1 MRQSSGRHRRTRTL
15 SIAAAVAA
23 CAGAGGVWLGLSNS
37 GAQAA
42 TTTVTVSSTAQLE
55 SAVKNAAAGSV
66 IQVRGGT
73 YYPMATL
80 KSTADG
86 TSSNRITLQ
95 SYGAEKVKIDGS
107 KLPAGSWL
115 AGIHGSYWTV
125 QNLTF
130 QNSPAQGFV
139 VTSST
144 GGVFKNLVTA
154 DNGDSG
160 FTLRG
165 DDTVGNLV
173 QNLDSYGNYDASG
186 HGRNADGIAI
196 KFGSGSGN
204 KVTGARLYNNSDD
217 GLDLWQFSSPVTIEH
232 SWAFGNGKNRWHDS
246 AFEGNGNGFKLG
258 GGGVAVAHVVNDNA
272 AWDNTLNGFT
282 ENSNTGAIVLNR
294 NTAYANTE
302 AGFYFATGKARL
314 ARNLAVGN
322 KGGLA
327 KLGSRTVSA
336 ANNWDS
342 GVATPPFKSTDAT
355 TAYGSRASNG
365 SLPTTTFLTTGGTA
379 IGATMNQELSQAQAN
394 APAGRH
400 RRGRSH
406 AGRGGPGRR
415 IEVGR
420 SPVRDVR

>member
-1 MRQSSGRHRRTRTL
+1 MRQSTGRHRRTRTL
-15 SIAAAVAA
+15 SIAATVAVA
-23 CAGAGGVWLGLSNS
+23 AGAGGVYLGLSDG

-42 TTTVTVSSTAQLE
+42 TATVTVSSTAQLE
-55 SAVKNAAAGSV
+55 SAVRNATAGTV

-73 YYPMATL
+73 YYPTATL
-80 KSTADG
+80 KSTASG
-86 TSSNRITLQ
+86 TGSNRITLKA
-95 SYGAEKVKIDGS
+95 YGSEKVRIDGS

-115 AGIHGSYWTV
+115 AGIYGSYWTV

-130 QNSPAQGFV
+130 QKSPAQGFV

-144 GGVFKNLVTA
+144 GGIFKNLVTA

-165 DDTVGNLV
+165 DNTVGNLV

-186 HGRNADGIAI
+186 HGQNADGIAV
-196 KFGSGSGN
+196 KFGSGTGN
-204 KVTGARLYNNSDD
+204 KVTGARLFNNSDD

-232 SWAFGNGKNRWHDS
+232 SWAFGNGRNRWNDS

-258 GGGVAVAHVVNDNA
+258 GGGASVAHVVNDDA

-294 NTAYANTE
+294 NTAYANAQ
-302 AGFYFATGKARL
+302 AGFFFETGKARL

-327 KLGSRTVSA
+327 ELGSRTVSA

-342 GVATPPFKSTDAT
+342 GVSTPAFKSTDAAS
-355 TAYGSRASNG
+355 AYGARRADG
-365 SLPTTTFLTTGGTA
+365 SLPATSFLTTGSTV
-379 IGATMNQELSQAQAN
+379 IGATM
-394 APAGRH
+394 
-400 RRGRSH
+400 
-406 AGRGGPGRR
+406 
-415 IEVGR
+415 
-420 SPVRDVR
+420 D

>member
-1 MRQSSGRHRRTRTL
+1 MRLSTGRHRRTRTL
-15 SIAAAVAA
+15 SIAAAVAVS
-23 CAGAGGVWLGLSNS
+23 AGAGGVWLGLSNG

-42 TTTVTVSSTAQLE
+42 TTTVTVSTTAQLE
-55 SAVKNAAAGSV
+55 SAVQNAAAGTL
-66 IQVRGGT
+66 IQVRAGT
-73 YYPMATL
+73 YYPTTTL
-80 KSTADG
+80 KSTASG
-86 TSSNRITLQ
+86 TSSSRITLQ
-95 SYGAEKVKIDGS
+95 AYGSEKVKIDGS

-115 AGIHGSYWTV
+115 TGIYGSYWTV

-154 DNGDSG
+154 NNGDSG

-165 DDTVGNLV
+165 DNTVNNLV
-173 QNLDSYGNYDASG
+173 QNLDSYGNYDAAG
-186 HGRNADGIAI
+186 HGQNADGIAI
-196 KFGSGSGN
+196 KFGSGTGN

-232 SWAFGNGKNRWHDS
+232 SWAFGNGKNRWNDS

-282 ENSNTGAIVLNR
+282 ENSNTGAIALNR
-294 NTAYANTE
+294 NTAYSNTE

-314 ARNLAVGN
+314 ARNLAVSN
-322 KGGLA
+322 KGGLD
-327 KLGSRTVSA
+327 KLSSSTVSA

-342 GVATPPFKSTDAT
+342 GVSTPAFSSTDAT
-355 TAYGSRASNG
+355 TAYGARKSDG
-365 SLPTTTFLTTGGTA
+365 SLPATTFLTTGSTT
-379 IGATMNQELSQAQAN
+379 IGATMN
-394 APAGRH
+394 
-400 RRGRSH
+400 
-406 AGRGGPGRR
+406 
-415 IEVGR
+415 
-420 SPVRDVR
+420 

>member
-1 MRQSSGRHRRTRTL
+1 MRLSTGRHRRTRTL
-15 SIAAAVAA
+15 SIAAAVAVA
-23 CAGAGGVWLGLSNS
+23 SGAGGVYLGLTND

-42 TTTVTVSSTAQLE
+42 TTTVTVSTTAQLE
-55 SAVKNAAAGSV
+55 AAVKNAAAGTV

-73 YYPMATL
+73 YYPTATL
-80 KSTADG
+80 KSTASG

-95 SYGAEKVKIDGS
+95 AYGTEKVKIDGS

-115 AGIHGSYWTV
+115 AGIYGSYWTV

-130 QNSPAQGFV
+130 QKSPAQGLV

-144 GGVFKNLVTA
+144 GGVFRNLVTA
-154 DNGDSG
+154 GNGDTG

-173 QNLDSYGNYDASG
+173 QNLDSHSNYDPAG
-186 HGRNADGIAI
+186 HGQNADGIAV

-204 KVTGARLYNNSDD
+204 RITGARLYNNSDD
-217 GLDLWQFSSPVTIEH
+217 GLDLWQFSTAVTIEH
-232 SWAFGNGKNRWHDS
+232 SWAFGNGKNRWGDA

-258 GGGVAVAHVVNDNA
+258 GGGVVVAHVVNDDA

-282 ENSNTGAIVLNR
+282 ENSNPGAIVLNR
-294 NTAYANTE
+294 NTAYANAQ

-327 KLGSRTVSA
+327 KLGSATVTA
-336 ANNWDS
+336 ANNWDG
-342 GVATPPFKSTDAT
+342 GVGTPAFRSTDAT
-355 TAYGSRASNG
+355 TAYGARAADG
-365 SLPTTTFLTTGGTA
+365 SLPATTFLTTGSTT
-379 IGATMNQELSQAQAN
+379 IGATM
-394 APAGRH
+394 
-400 RRGRSH
+400 
-406 AGRGGPGRR
+406 
-415 IEVGR
+415 
-420 SPVRDVR
+420 D